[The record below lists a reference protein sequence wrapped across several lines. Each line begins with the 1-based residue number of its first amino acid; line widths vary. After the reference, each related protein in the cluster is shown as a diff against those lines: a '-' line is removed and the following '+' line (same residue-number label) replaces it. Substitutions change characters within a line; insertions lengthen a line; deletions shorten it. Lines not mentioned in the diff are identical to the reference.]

1 MAGAKKGTYRELG
14 IGPSWPLGG
23 KATVAIPVKL
33 GFSLSD
39 YYEADTARTTDSAIF
54 DIGALFT
61 VPFSSAPTKF
71 GTWNLHGGVNFL
83 ALGDGTKS
91 FNVKDG
97 DTAGSQVIVSIG
109 IGMSY

>member
-1 MAGAKKGTYRELG
+1 M
-14 IGPSWPLGG
+14 
-23 KATVAIPVKL
+23 
-33 GFSLSD
+33 
-39 YYEADTARTTDSAIF
+39 
-54 DIGALFT
+54 LFT

-97 DTAGSQVIVSIG
+97 TPEGSQMIGSIG
-109 IGMSY
+109 IGMSVLTRQPQGLGTRDWGLGLNARNAPAS

>member
-1 MAGAKKGTYRELG
+1 M
-14 IGPSWPLGG
+14 
-23 KATVAIPVKL
+23 KL

-39 YYEADTARTTDSAIF
+39 YYEANGEDNGFGYF

-71 GTWNLHGGVNFL
+71 GSWNLHGGVNYL

-97 DTAGSQVIVSIG
+97 TAGRQPGDRVDRDRPVLLARG
-109 IGMSY
+109 VGAAND

>member
-1 MAGAKKGTYRELG
+1 M
-14 IGPSWPLGG
+14 S
-23 KATVAIPVKL
+23 
-33 GFSLSD
+33 
-39 YYEADTARTTDSAIF
+39 AR
-54 DIGALFT
+54 LFT

-97 DTAGSQVIVSIG
+97 DRRQPGDRVDRHRPVRSNAGVGG
-109 IGMSY
+109 IWNLEIWDLGSVTRSPNPQIPDPRS